1 MLMWNPYAKAE
12 PVTLRRACE
21 AVMVPLGDTV
31 NLPAGLDVAIT
42 QSLGGSFTVYVDGN
56 LYRIAG
62 KDADALGREPEPAPE
77 IPVGATQ
84 EQIEALVW
92 DQMKSCYDPE
102 IPIDVVELGLIYDC
116 SLKTVAEGRYE
127 VDVVMTLTAPGC
139 GMGGVLVA
147 DVKDKVE
154 HIPVVDVAR
163 VELVFDPPWNASMM
177 SEAARLQTGM
187 L

>member
-1 MLMWNPYAKAE
+1 MWNPYAKSEAE
-12 PVTLRRACE
+12 TLRRACE
-21 AVMVPLGDTV
+21 AVMVPQGDKV

-62 KDADALGREPEPAPE
+62 RDADALGREPEAAPAIPE
-77 IPVGATQ
+77 NATK
-84 EQIEALVW
+84 EQVEALIW
-92 DQMKSCYDPE
+92 EQMKRCYDPE

-116 SLKTVAEGRYE
+116 SVKLVGDDHYE
-127 VDVVMTLTAPGC
+127 VDVMMTLTAPGC

-147 DVKDKVE
+147 DVKDKIE
-154 HIPVVDVAR
+154 HIPVIDEAR
-163 VELVFDPPWNASMM
+163 VELVFDPPWHVSMM

>member
-1 MLMWNPYAKAE
+1 MWNPYAKSE
-12 PVTLRRACE
+12 PVTLQRATE
-21 AVMVPLGDTV
+21 AVMVPQGDKV
-31 NLPAGLDVAIT
+31 NLPAGLDVSIT

-62 KDADALGREPEPAPE
+62 RDADALGREPEAAPVLPE
-77 IPVGATQ
+77 GATQ
-84 EQIEALVW
+84 EQVEALIW
-92 DQMKSCYDPE
+92 DQMKRCYDPE
-102 IPIDVVELGLIYDC
+102 IIYDC
-116 SLKTVAEGRYE
+116 ALKAVGDGRYE
-127 VDVVMTLTAPGC
+127 VDVIMTLTAPGC

-154 HIPVVDVAR
+154 HIPVIDEAR